1 MPRTSK
7 TSTKTTAKAAS
18 SSAETIS
25 LAVPCSGSSQGEPE
39 LLFSPEVEA
48 ALDAMVED
56 LAPQVFQEE
65 LRRRLRVKLALL
77 VRDPAW
83 VDAQVAPY
91 KPLIGAAVAANALA
105 GAMS

>member
-7 TSTKTTAKAAS
+7 ASTKTTAKAAS
-18 SSAETIS
+18 SSVETVS
-25 LAVPCSGSSQGEPE
+25 LAVPCSESSQAEPE

-56 LAPQVFQEE
+56 LAPQVFQVE
-65 LRRRLRVKLALL
+65 LRRRLRLKLSVL
-77 VRDPAW
+77 VRDSGW
-83 VDAQVAPY
+83 VEAQVAPY

-105 GAMS
+105 GATS